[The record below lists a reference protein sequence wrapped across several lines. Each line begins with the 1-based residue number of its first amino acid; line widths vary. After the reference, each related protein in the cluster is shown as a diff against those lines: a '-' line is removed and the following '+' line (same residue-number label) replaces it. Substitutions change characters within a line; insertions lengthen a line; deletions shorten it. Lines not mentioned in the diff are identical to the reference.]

1 MEPDIYAAQSYAAVY
16 ILAEAIANAQLTGSM
31 ATDSTAIRD
40 ALAQT
45 MDFPTILGNFSFDP
59 NGEAMYDPI
68 VLIVKDGALQAFE

>member
-1 MEPDIYAAQSYAAVY
+1 M
-16 ILAEAIANAQLTGSM
+16 AN
-31 ATDSTAIRD
+31 DSTAIRD